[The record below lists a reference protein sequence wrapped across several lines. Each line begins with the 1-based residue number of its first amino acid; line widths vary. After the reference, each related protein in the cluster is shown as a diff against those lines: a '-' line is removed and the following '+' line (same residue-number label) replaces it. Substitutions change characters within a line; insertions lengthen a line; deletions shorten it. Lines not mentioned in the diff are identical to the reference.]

1 MKKSFK
7 LLTLGLA
14 GSCLLAASAGTSYAD
29 SAVQA
34 PAAASVSAAAEPV
47 SAPASVKTG
56 NVQVTTKE
64 IKEESPELSVNLK
77 IPVIQGMKDTHYQD
91 ELNDIIYRHAMKD
104 VEAVRKQ
111 AQGDLAAANG
121 SASELAMPY
130 SVDSAVEVSASGG
143 QEDANRLSLRVV
155 TSVYTGGAH
164 GMPRVDTY
172 NVLNAEEAQKIE
184 LKDLFG
190 ENYKA
195 IIDKQIRQEIAKH
208 PDDFFE
214 DAFSGITDTQ
224 SFQIK
229 DGKAVIVFSPYEI
242 APYAAGI
249 QEFSVPIA
257 QGGNA
262 SAPSRLVVGGE
273 VLSTKQGSLYTTAA
287 GTTMVPL
294 RVTAEKLG
302 FQLKWNQEQWA
313 AELSKGAVWTSVYK
327 GKDAYTINKM
337 APFSLGEAAVIK
349 EDGNMYVPA
358 AFFSKVLKA
367 DVAVTG
373 DQLVIK

>member
-14 GSCLLAASAGTSYAD
+14 GSCLLAASTGTSYAN

-34 PAAASVSAAAEPV
+34 PAATSVAAEPV
-47 SAPASVKTG
+47 SAQASVKNG
-56 NVQVTTKE
+56 AVQVTTKE
-64 IKEESPELSVNLK
+64 IKEDSPELSVNLQL
-77 IPVIQGMKDTHYQD
+77 PVIQGMKDTQYQD

-104 VEAVRKQ
+104 VEAVRTQ
-111 AQGDLAAANG
+111 AQRDLAAANG

-130 SVDSAVEVSASGG
+130 SVDLIAEVSASGG
-143 QEDANRLSLRVV
+143 QEDANRLSLRVA

-190 ENYKA
+190 DNYKA
-195 IIDKQIRQEIAKH
+195 IIDKQISQEIAKH

-224 SFQIK
+224 SFQIR
-229 DGKAVIVFSPYEI
+229 DGKAVIVFSPYDI

-249 QEFSVPIA
+249 QEFSIPIA
-257 QGGNA
+257 QGGSS
-262 SAPSRLVVGGE
+262 SAPSSLVVGGE
-273 VLSTKQGSLYTTAA
+273 VLSAKQGSLYTTAE

-327 GKDAYTINKM
+327 NKDAYTINKM
-337 APFSLGEAAVIK
+337 APISLGEAAVIK

-358 AFFSKVLKA
+358 SFFSKILKA
-367 DVAVTG
+367 DVTVTG
-373 DQLVIK
+373 DQLAIK

>member
-7 LLTLGLA
+7 LLTLSLA
-14 GSCLLAASAGTSYAD
+14 GSCLLAASAGTSYAS
-29 SAVQA
+29 SAVQ
-34 PAAASVSAAAEPV
+34 PSAAASVSAAAEP
-47 SAPASVKTG
+47 AATPVKNG
-56 NVQVTTKE
+56 AVQVTTKE
-64 IKEESPELSVNLK
+64 IKEESPELSVNLQ
-77 IPVIQGMKDTHYQD
+77 IPVIQGMKDKQYQD

-130 SVDSAVEVSASGG
+130 SVDSVFEVSASGG
-143 QEDANRLSLRVV
+143 QKDANRLSLRVV
-155 TSVYTGGAH
+155 TSVFTGGAH

-172 NVLNAEEAQKIE
+172 NVLNEEEAQLVE

-190 ENYKA
+190 DNYKA
-195 IIDKQIRQEIAKH
+195 VIDKQIGQEIAKH

-249 QEFSVPIA
+249 QEFSIPIS
-257 QGGNA
+257 QGGSS
-262 SAPSRLVVGGE
+262 SAPSSLVVGGE
-273 VLSTKQGSLYTTAA
+273 VLSAKQGSLYTTAA

-294 RVTAEKLG
+294 RVAAEKLS

-358 AFFSKVLKA
+358 SFFSKILNA
-367 DVAVTG
+367 DVTVNG

>member
-14 GSCLLAASAGTSYAD
+14 GSCLLAASAGTSYAN
-29 SAVQA
+29 SAAQV
-34 PAAASVSAAAEPV
+34 PAATSVAAEPV
-47 SAPASVKTG
+47 SAQASVKNG
-56 NVQVTTKE
+56 AVQVSTKE
-64 IKEESPELSVNLK
+64 IKEDSPELSVDLQ
-77 IPVIQGMKDTHYQD
+77 IPVIQGMKDTQYQD

-111 AQGDLAAANG
+111 AQRDLAAANG
-121 SASELAMPY
+121 SANELAMPY
-130 SVDSAVEVSASGG
+130 SVDLIAEVSASGN
-143 QEDANRLSLRVV
+143 QEDANRLSLRVA

-190 ENYKA
+190 DNYKA
-195 IIDKQIRQEIAKH
+195 IIDKQISQEIAKH

-224 SFQIK
+224 SFQIR
-229 DGKAVIVFSPYEI
+229 DGKAVIVFSPYDI

-249 QEFSVPIA
+249 QEFSIPIA
-257 QGGNA
+257 PGGNS
-262 SAPSRLVVGGE
+262 SAPSSLVVGGE
-273 VLSTKQGSLYTTAA
+273 VLSAKQGSLYTTAE

-294 RVTAEKLG
+294 RVAAEKLG

-337 APFSLGEAAVIK
+337 APVSLGEAAVIK

-358 AFFSKVLKA
+358 SFFSKILKA
-367 DVAVTG
+367 DVTVTG

>member
-14 GSCLLAASAGTSYAD
+14 GSCLLAASTGTSYAN
-29 SAVQA
+29 SALQA
-34 PAAASVSAAAEPV
+34 PAATSVAAEPV
-47 SAPASVKTG
+47 SAQASVKNG
-56 NVQVTTKE
+56 AVQVTTKE
-64 IKEESPELSVNLK
+64 IKEDSPELSVDLQ
-77 IPVIQGMKDTHYQD
+77 IPVIQGMKDTQYQD

-111 AQGDLAAANG
+111 AQRDLAAANG

-130 SVDSAVEVSASGG
+130 SVDSIVEVSASGG

-190 ENYKA
+190 DNYKA
-195 IIDKQIRQEIAKH
+195 IIDKQISQEIAKH

-224 SFQIK
+224 SFQIR
-229 DGKAVIVFSPYEI
+229 DGKAVIVFSPYDI

-249 QEFSVPIA
+249 QEFSIPIA
-257 QGGNA
+257 QGGNS
-262 SAPSRLVVGGE
+262 SAPSSLVVGGE
-273 VLSTKQGSLYTTAA
+273 ALSAKQGSLYTTAA

-294 RVTAEKLG
+294 RVAAEKLG

-337 APFSLGEAAVIK
+337 APVSLGEAAVIK

-358 AFFSKVLKA
+358 SFFSKILKA
-367 DVAVTG
+367 DVTVTG

>member
-14 GSCLLAASAGTSYAD
+14 GSCLLAASAGTTYAN

-34 PAAASVSAAAEPV
+34 PAATSVAAEPV
-47 SAPASVKTG
+47 SAQASVKNG
-56 NVQVTTKE
+56 AVQVTTKE
-64 IKEESPELSVNLK
+64 IKEDSPELSVDLQ
-77 IPVIQGMKDTHYQD
+77 IPVIQGMKDTQYQD

-104 VEAVRKQ
+104 VEAVRTQ
-111 AQGDLAAANG
+111 AQRDLAAANG

-130 SVDSAVEVSASGG
+130 SVDLIAEVSASGG
-143 QEDANRLSLRVV
+143 LEDANRMSLRVT

-190 ENYKA
+190 DNYKA
-195 IIDKQIRQEIAKH
+195 IIDKQISQEIAKH

-224 SFQIK
+224 SFQIR
-229 DGKAVIVFSPYEI
+229 DGKGVIVFSPYDI

-249 QEFSVPIA
+249 QEFSIPIA
-257 QGGNA
+257 QGGSS
-262 SAPSRLVVGGE
+262 SAPSSLVVGGE
-273 VLSTKQGSLYTTAA
+273 VLPVKQGSLYTTAE

-337 APFSLGEAAVIK
+337 APISLGEAAVIK

-358 AFFSKVLKA
+358 SFFSKILKA

>member
-14 GSCLLAASAGTSYAD
+14 GSCLLAASAGTSYAN
-29 SAVQA
+29 SAVQ
-34 PAAASVSAAAEPV
+34 PSAAASVSAAAEPAA
-47 SAPASVKTG
+47 APVINGT
-56 NVQVTTKE
+56 VQVTTKE
-64 IKEESPELSVNLK
+64 IKEESPELSVNLQ
-77 IPVIQGMKDTHYQD
+77 IPVIEGMKDKQYQD

-130 SVDSAVEVSASGG
+130 SVDSVFEVSASGG
-143 QEDANRLSLRVV
+143 QKDANRLSLRVV
-155 TSVYTGGAH
+155 TSVFTGGAH

-172 NVLNAEEAQKIE
+172 NVLNEEEAQLVE

-190 ENYKA
+190 DNYKA
-195 IIDKQIRQEIAKH
+195 IIDKQIGQEIAKH

-249 QEFSVPIA
+249 QEFSIPIS
-257 QGGNA
+257 QGGSS
-262 SAPSRLVVGGE
+262 SAPTSLVVGGE
-273 VLSTKQGSLYTTAA
+273 VLSEKQGALYTTAA

-294 RVTAEKLG
+294 RITAEKLG

-358 AFFSKVLKA
+358 SFFSKVLKA
-367 DVAVTG
+367 DVTVDG